1 MLTVIYLWCLQ
12 AISGLIADARRVV
25 NQARDEA
32 SNYRFTYSQP
42 IPVKVGAPT
51 DNVISCVKTQ
61 SPPPFFC
68 RSIWWI
74 EFQASC
80 TFSHSMV
87 PYDLLAAASCLVH
100 MEQKGHSCILP
111 ILLES
116 RGWVCFH
123 CQYLNTCH
131 HMSTDKYS
139 RPLPSMH
146 RLSLL

>member
-61 SPPPFFC
+61 SPPPLFLSQHLVDRVSSFMHIFTLYGSVRPFGC
-68 RSIWWI
+68 CIMFGAYGAEGPQLYLADPSGVSWVGLFSLSI
-74 EFQASC
+74 
-80 TFSHSMV
+80 
-87 PYDLLAAASCLVH
+87 P
-100 MEQKGHSCILP
+100 
-111 ILLES
+111 
-116 RGWVCFH
+116 
-123 CQYLNTCH
+123 QYL
-131 HMSTDKYS
+131 SS
-139 RPLPSMH
+139 RVH
-146 RLSLL
+146 R